1 MKKRVMVV
9 PAKAGTQSKGRRA
22 DFPFVETGAPPSR
35 GRLLHTV
42 PSLFIKALVVGVVA
56 FVTAAA
62 FSAYLKPG
70 MLIEFAN
77 LVLCM

>member
-1 MKKRVMVV
+1 MTDKRLFVL
-9 PAKAGTQSKGRRA
+9 KAIA
-22 DFPFVETGAPPSR
+22 VA
-35 GRLLHTV
+35 
-42 PSLFIKALVVGVVA
+42 LFA

-77 LVLCM
+77 LILCT

>member
-1 MKKRVMVV
+1 MNPRQKSLLL
-9 PAKAGTQSKGRRA
+9 KAVAVGLFS
-22 DFPFVETGAPPSR
+22 FVA
-35 GRLLHTV
+35 
-42 PSLFIKALVVGVVA
+42 
-56 FVTAAA
+56 AAA

>member
-1 MKKRVMVV
+1 MHRLWLKVV
-9 PAKAGTQSKGRRA
+9 
-22 DFPFVETGAPPSR
+22 
-35 GRLLHTV
+35 
-42 PSLFIKALVVGVVA
+42 LVAAVC

-77 LVLCM
+77 LVLCT

>member
-1 MKKRVMVV
+1 MHRLWL
-9 PAKAGTQSKGRRA
+9 KAT
-22 DFPFVETGAPPSR
+22 
-35 GRLLHTV
+35 
-42 PSLFIKALVVGVVA
+42 LVAVLA

-77 LVLCM
+77 LLLCS

>member
-1 MKKRVMVV
+1 MN
-9 PAKAGTQSKGRRA
+9 
-22 DFPFVETGAPPSR
+22 PPRS
-35 GRLLHTV
+35 LLV
-42 PSLFIKALVVGVVA
+42 KALLVGMLA

>member
-1 MKKRVMVV
+1 MRRLWL
-9 PAKAGTQSKGRRA
+9 KA
-22 DFPFVETGAPPSR
+22 
-35 GRLLHTV
+35 
-42 PSLFIKALVVGVVA
+42 ALVSAIA

-77 LVLCM
+77 LVLCS